1 MYQHLREPI
10 TTLFCGNSWVYIPP
24 IANSDDVAY
33 GDVAADL
40 VVSHRTAGPGR
51 QKSKEKTWWCRKQEL
66 SQRFDGEYY
75 KYYKYYPA
83 KKA

>member
-1 MYQHLREPI
+1 MVTWRLTWWCR
-10 TTLFCGNSWVYIPP
+10 TG
-24 IANSDDVAY
+24 
-33 GDVAADL
+33 
-40 VVSHRTAGPGR
+40 TAGPGR